1 MTCVDPFSHL
11 RLDLHHCFVLK
22 RALKIGAEESPTTAT
37 PALCKSYKKKKS
49 DVGVGHC
56 HALSLLPRGTLR
68 VCVANVL

>member
-37 PALCKSYKKKKS
+37 PALCKSYKKKK
-49 DVGVGHC
+49 VMLAWVIVMLCPCFQEG
-56 HALSLLPRGTLR
+56 P
-68 VCVANVL
+68 